1 MIRIFLQSSVF
12 SFPEVVTILK
22 RTATLDKAFVDGIW
36 FQKDP
41 NQSEVRGVSLPFNHY
56 CALKNNV

>member
-36 FQKDP
+36 FQ
-41 NQSEVRGVSLPFNHY
+41 SEVRGVSLPFNHY